1 MLFISETAEPPEI
14 ERRGEYISRPQNV
27 AEGEMA
33 ISSKGSEKAEIFLER
48 IVPIFASALMAAT
61 IAAMKRLFGF

>member
-1 MLFISETAEPPEI
+1 MAMLP
-14 ERRGEYISRPQNV
+14 
-27 AEGEMA
+27 
-33 ISSKGSEKAEIFLER
+33 KGPEKAEIFLER